1 MDWLFVLIF
10 TIAVVESV
18 ILIIALIQFLKE

>member
-1 MDWLFVLIF
+1 MDWLFALIV

-18 ILIIALIQFLKE
+18 ILIIALIQFLKQ